1 MPSRTTTRPTQGQ
14 AQAQQVEQPTR
25 GEVLKAELVRAA
37 RRAHHHER
45 GKVALLAPVGWLGT
59 LHAAALGMDAAG
71 LHPLL
76 WAGIT
81 GVGAV
86 GVLGRAERR
95 GEDLPWAPTA
105 AGALWMLGASIF
117 GPYGW
122 VAIILWVA
130 GIIGFAVP
138 AWMRTL
144 DRISQRSPKEK
155 MPIWGGALGWVRR
168 NDQANPSEEKPE
180 AGELPPEPEP
190 ARIWREVVVPN
201 CGDLKG
207 TRLENIERVP
217 GGYSGLIVGTPGVT
231 KFSKITSSVETI
243 ASAFGVHVSEV
254 TVEETPDM
262 NSSRAQLT
270 VITEG
275 DEILAQTVY
284 LENVGARI
292 DPETGIAQVGRYFD
306 GTPAHRQFWSR
317 SGGAQMGLIAGGTG
331 SGKSAHGSTLL
342 ALTHQCP
349 LTVPVLL
356 DPQGGSS
363 QPDWAWRTPIYAEGC
378 EEVLEQLRLLD
389 YVMARRAERIAH
401 VQWVDDKGRERRG
414 KPFLLPGDPDVGGM
428 PLIVVFLEELRLL
441 LDSPY
446 GKDALPLLGTAV
458 RTWRKPGG
466 SLNVFTQNLGLENFG
481 NEQSLRSN
489 LVSGGAVVA
498 FRTGSSLDHA
508 MVGLSADPSLL
519 PEHFRDGSKTHGLG
533 YITGIDQRPN
543 ARMRSLIPRDA
554 YAIATNPPAARLDD
568 FTLQVIE
575 EWRNQRRRGRTP
587 ATAAPGSLPTSGDV
601 QAAVEEV
608 LRRAGK
614 PVDMGTIC
622 LQVRRVFAGRGQQV
636 SLGEIPAALRALKRD
651 GVVVERPEDVFQ
663 LAPID

>member
-1 MPSRTTTRPTQGQ
+1 RPPRSPARSPSSPARSPPTEHRRQEGGHMPSRTTTRPTQGQ

-168 NDQANPSEEKPE
+168 NDQANPSEEEPE

-190 ARIWREVVVPN
+190 ARTWREVGVPDS
-201 CGDLKG
+201 GDLTG
-207 TRLENIERVP
+207 TRLANIERVP

-231 KFSKITSSVETI
+231 KFSKITSSAETI

-275 DEILAQTVY
+275 TRSSRRRCTWRMSARASTRKPASPRSAGTSTAPPHTASSGPALA
-284 LENVGARI
+284 
-292 DPETGIAQVGRYFD
+292 
-306 GTPAHRQFWSR
+306 
-317 SGGAQMGLIAGGTG
+317 
-331 SGKSAHGSTLL
+331 
-342 ALTHQCP
+342 
-349 LTVPVLL
+349 
-356 DPQGGSS
+356 
-363 QPDWAWRTPIYAEGC
+363 
-378 EEVLEQLRLLD
+378 
-389 YVMARRAERIAH
+389 ARRWA
-401 VQWVDDKGRERRG
+401 
-414 KPFLLPGDPDVGGM
+414 
-428 PLIVVFLEELRLL
+428 
-441 LDSPY
+441 
-446 GKDALPLLGTAV
+446 
-458 RTWRKPGG
+458 
-466 SLNVFTQNLGLENFG
+466 
-481 NEQSLRSN
+481 
-489 LVSGGAVVA
+489 
-498 FRTGSSLDHA
+498 
-508 MVGLSADPSLL
+508 
-519 PEHFRDGSKTHGLG
+519 
-533 YITGIDQRPN
+533 
-543 ARMRSLIPRDA
+543 
-554 YAIATNPPAARLDD
+554 
-568 FTLQVIE
+568 
-575 EWRNQRRRGRTP
+575 
-587 ATAAPGSLPTSGDV
+587 
-601 QAAVEEV
+601 
-608 LRRAGK
+608 
-614 PVDMGTIC
+614 
-622 LQVRRVFAGRGQQV
+622 
-636 SLGEIPAALRALKRD
+636 
-651 GVVVERPEDVFQ
+651 
-663 LAPID
+663 